1 MATHVSGQWPL
12 EIHHSS
18 PRDRLLL
25 EIDAVVDELGELV
38 SWSFTARR
46 EQARGGALV
55 LGELSPNGAVS
66 LRHIFDNKV
75 QLHGELRVHPGFEAT
90 VISADVRFGFG
101 HVAQQFFQGALLD
114 VPKSPPRPPSP
125 DPDQDPAPE
134 LDPALGPD
142 LDPAL
147 GADLDPALGPDLDPE
162 LGPELDPL
170 DEPRREPA
178 AALPAGAAA
187 GNGAAS
193 PDSLPPPGLLT
204 SPRRGSRARE
214 EGDLFPYT
222 YVHGWAEPSASEL
235 ALGFAFY
242 PHPLEAAPSGAL
254 VQELAALHRSGD
266 PAARDRMQELAARY
280 LDGPLVDDP
289 RFARYPQ
296 AHALLAG
303 AGSHPPA
310 PRRAAIFACLG
321 LSADAVAAE
330 LQRPEHVA
338 AVAELWQRY
347 FAALMAPRRCGAGPQ
362 RPERIARLLV
372 MEHALGQ
379 LAARPEDSLDAAALR
394 ALAEASLVLPAGLFP
409 LPPANRASPPLVA
422 APLLSPP
429 VISPSA
435 TARPGGSVAP
445 YALGQLLVVR
455 YRLRGYQL
463 GELAFVESLR
473 AGERRESTRRQRE
486 RTVER
491 TERDRHD
498 EEAQQRDDVMAT
510 TSLRRE
516 VLGTL
521 ADAIATTTY
530 HDVGTSYG
538 PLTTATLNG
547 GWSVEPNPAGPPGQE
562 ELTGFARQVLGQ
574 ALHRLAHRVTE
585 GRGVSALRDCE
596 ERVTSLVDNSQGA
609 HHRRAVYRWLD
620 ELYSA
625 RVLDCGA
632 RLLVE
637 IVVPAPA
644 ARLIR
649 ETRGPGAPGAP
660 LGADGAPPIAPVAL
674 GIESFE
680 DLGRH
685 NFAALL
691 ARYPGESLE
700 LPPPRRRTLSVALQ
714 SGEARAVELP
724 EGYVATAATLA
735 YAASGALRG
744 VVGGQAFELQAS
756 GAGVERF
763 TLADQEE
770 GSLQVVV
777 QLEAP
782 ASPPAPDGPPRA
794 APLLSL
800 EVAAVPSARA
810 MDGWRLRLYQA
821 LTRSYAAQCQA
832 WQRARLAEAEAGQA
846 RPRWSPRATERRE
859 LQRGALAQLLAH
871 QHELAELAS
880 DSGGQRPELGQ
891 ALPPP
896 VTLRFLQEVLEWREM
911 TYAFL
916 GDHPDGAPGGMSEA
930 RTHGPAALAE
940 RLGGDERFRDFLGAA
955 YARLLVPVTVT
966 HAPALLRFLSSGE
979 VPPPCDRSAAVHER
993 DVALLHALRRASH
1006 DRGGSASPRVVRELP
1021 PLRVPT
1027 RQAVLTDGDLPSLGL
1042 AAEGGSP

>member
-12 EIHHSS
+12 ELHHSS
-18 PRDRLLL
+18 PRDRLIL

-38 SWSFTARR
+38 SWSFTARQ
-46 EQARGGALV
+46 ELARGGALV
-55 LGELSPNGAVS
+55 LGELSPSGAVA
-66 LRHIFDNKV
+66 LRHTFDNKV

-101 HVAQQFFQGALLD
+101 HVAPQFFQGALLD
-114 VPKSPPRPPSP
+114 VPKSPPRPPAPEP
-125 DPDQDPAPE
+125 DPDPEADPDPD
-134 LDPALGPD
+134 LDADPGPD
-142 LDPAL
+142 LD
-147 GADLDPALGPDLDPE
+147 ADAELDPGSD
-162 LGPELDPL
+162 LDPL
-170 DEPRREPA
+170 DEPCRQPT
-178 AALPAGAAA
+178 
-187 GNGAAS
+187 AAS
-193 PDSLPPPGLLT
+193 PCAGGLPEPWPPPGLPA
-204 SPRRGSRARE
+204 SARRGSLARE

-222 YVHGWAEPSASEL
+222 YVHGWAEPSAGEL

-303 AGSHPPA
+303 AGRHTPA
-310 PRRAAIFACLG
+310 QRRAAIFACLE
-321 LSADAVAAE
+321 LPADAAGAA
-330 LQRPEHVA
+330 LRCPEHVA

-372 MEHALGQ
+372 VEHALGQ
-379 LAARPEDSLDAAALR
+379 LVERTGEALDGAALR
-394 ALAEASLVLPAGLFP
+394 ALAEAALVLPAGLFP
-409 LPPANRASPPLVA
+409 LPPTDRSSPPVTSPPLI
-422 APLLSPP
+422 SPP
-429 VISPSA
+429 AAESA
-435 TARPGGSVAP
+435 GGVAP

-455 YRLRGYQL
+455 YRLRGYEL

-491 TERDRHD
+491 TERTRHD
-498 EEAQQRDDVMAT
+498 EAAQQQDEVTAT

-521 ADAIATTTY
+521 ADTIATTTY
-530 HDVGTSYG
+530 HDFGTSYG
-538 PLTTATLNG
+538 PPTTATLNG
-547 GWSVEPNPAGPPGQE
+547 SWSVEHKPAGPPGQE

-574 ALHRLAHRVTE
+574 ALHRLAHRVAE
-585 GRGVSALRDCE
+585 GRGASALRDCE
-596 ERVTSLVDNSQGA
+596 ERVTSFVDNSQGA

-620 ELYSA
+620 EVYSA

-649 ETRGPGAPGAP
+649 ETRAPRALGAP
-660 LGADGAPPIAPVAL
+660 LGASLGAEAAPPIAPVAL

-700 LPPPRRRTLSVALQ
+700 LPPPPRRTVSVALQ

-744 VVGGQAFELQAS
+744 VIGGQAFQLQAS
-756 GAGVERF
+756 GAGVER
-763 TLADQEE
+763 LALAGQEE

-782 ASPPAPDGPPRA
+782 ASPPGPDAPPRS

-800 EVAAVPSARA
+800 EVTAVPSARA

-821 LTRSYAAQCQA
+821 LIRSYAAQCQA
-832 WQRARLAEAEAGQA
+832 WQRARHAEAEAGA
-846 RPRWSPRATERRE
+846 SRPRWSPRAVERRE

-871 QHELAELAS
+871 QHALAGDLGDQLA
-880 DSGGQRPELGQ
+880 GAPGAARPDLGHP
-891 ALPPP
+891 LPPP
-896 VTLRFLQEVLEWREM
+896 QTLRFLQEVFEWREM

-916 GDHPDGAPGGMSEA
+916 GDHPDGAPGELSGS
-930 RTHGPAALAE
+930 RTSGPAALAE
-940 RLGGDERFRDFLGAA
+940 RLGGDERFHDFLGAA
-955 YARLLVPVTVT
+955 YARLLVPVTVA

-979 VPPPCDRSAAVHER
+979 VPPLRDRSAAVYER
-993 DVALLHALRRASH
+993 DVALLHALRRAI
-1006 DRGGSASPRVVRELP
+1006 DERAGSASPRVVRELP

-1027 RQAVLTDGDLPSLGL
+1027 RQAVLTDGDVPSLGL
-1042 AAEGGSP
+1042 GAAGASP